1 MENQSFFAI
10 GLMSGTSLDGLD
22 ICYSKFT
29 KNNPNWTFEIL
40 KCETIPYSYNWEND
54 LKRAIYLSSEKLLEL
69 NSEYGFYLGEETQKF
84 IVKNKIT
91 ELDLIASHG
100 HTVFHQP
107 KNKFTL
113 QIGDGRAIKIKTNK
127 TVVYDF
133 RSQDV
138 LLGGNGA
145 PLVPIGDELLFSEFD
160 ACLNLGGFSNISL
173 KRAGKR
179 VAFDICPVNI
189 ILNDLALKLGKK
201 YDENGDFAKSGIID
215 YELLNE
221 LNQLKFYQEKA
232 PKSLGIEW
240 INEQVLPL
248 IKNQKTEDLLAT
260 FTEHSAVQIA
270 KIFDE
275 FEIKN
280 VLITGGGTYN
290 SYLIEKIKAK
300 TKTEIN
306 IPSKEIIEYKEA
318 LVFAFMGVLRSLDL
332 NNVLSS
338 ATGSL
343 TDHSSGLIAN

>member
-1 MENQSFFAI
+1 MTTFHAI

-22 ICYSKFT
+22 ICYAKFT
-29 KNNPNWTFEIL
+29 QTDSAWNFEIL
-40 KCETIPYSYNWEND
+40 NCETLPYSSDWEQSLRN
-54 LKRAIYLSSEKLLEL
+54 AVHLSSEELLKL
-69 NSEYGFYLGEETQKF
+69 NSDYGFYLGEKTSKF
-84 IVKNKIT
+84 ISKHKIT
-91 ELDLIASHG
+91 DLDLIASHG

-113 QIGDGRAIKIKTNK
+113 QIGDGRAIKSKTTK
-127 TVVYDF
+127 TVIYDF

-138 LLGGNGA
+138 ILGGNGA

-173 KRAGKR
+173 KRNGKR
-179 VAFDICPVNI
+179 IAFDICPVNI

-201 YDENGDFAKSGIID
+201 FDENGDLAKSGIID
-215 YELLNE
+215 YELLDQ

-240 INEQVLPL
+240 INENINSL
-248 IKNQKTEDLLAT
+248 IKTQKTEDLLAT

-270 KIFDE
+270 KILDE

-280 VLITGGGTYN
+280 ILITGGGTYN
-290 SYLIEKIKAK
+290 NYLIEKIKAK
-300 TKTEIN
+300 TKTEIQ
-306 IPSKEIIEYKEA
+306 IPKKEIIEYKEA
-318 LVFAFMGVLRSLDL
+318 LIFAFMGVLRLQNL

-343 TDHSSGLIAN
+343 YDHSSGLIC

>member
-1 MENQSFFAI
+1 
-10 GLMSGTSLDGLD
+10 MSGTSLDGLD

-29 KNNPNWTFEIL
+29 RNDSVWNFEIL
-40 KCETIPYSYNWEND
+40 KCETITYTFEWESN
-54 LKRAIYLSSEKLLEL
+54 LKNAINLSSEKLLEL
-69 NSEYGFYLGEETQKF
+69 NSEFGFYLGEKTQEF
-84 IVKNKIT
+84 ILKNKIA
-91 ELDLIASHG
+91 ELDLISSHG

-107 KNKFTL
+107 KKKFTL

-173 KRAGKR
+173 KRNGKR
-179 VAFDICPVNI
+179 IAFDICPVNI
-189 ILNDLALKLGKK
+189 ILNELALKLGKK
-201 YDENGDFAKSGIID
+201 YDENGDLARSGTID
-215 YELLNE
+215 YELLNK

-240 INEQVLPL
+240 INTEVLPL
-248 IKNQKTEDLLAT
+248 IKNQKPEDLLAT
-260 FTEHSAVQIA
+260 FTDNSAVQIA
-270 KIFDE
+270 KIFEE

-280 VLITGGGTYN
+280 ILITGGGTYN
-290 SYLIEKIKAK
+290 SYLVEKIKAK
-300 TKTEIN
+300 TKTEIQ

-318 LVFAFMGVLRSLDL
+318 LIFAFMGVLRSLNL

-343 TDHSSGLIAN
+343 IDHTSGLVC

>member
-1 MENQSFFAI
+1 MENQSFYTI

-22 ICYSKFT
+22 ICYSKFI
-29 KNNPNWTFEIL
+29 KNDLTWNFEIL
-40 KCETIPYSYNWEND
+40 KCETISYSSAWESD
-54 LKRAIYLSSEKLLEL
+54 LKNAIHLSSEKLLQL
-69 NSEYGFYLGEETQKF
+69 NSDYGFYLGEETQEF
-84 IVKNKIT
+84 ISKNNISD
-91 ELDLIASHG
+91 LDLISSHG
-100 HTVFHQP
+100 HTIFHQP

-113 QIGDGRAIKIKTNK
+113 QIGDGRAIKIKTDK

-173 KRAGKR
+173 KRNGKR
-179 VAFDICPVNI
+179 IAFDICPVNI

-201 YDENGDFAKSGIID
+201 FDEKGDLARSGNID
-215 YELLNE
+215 YELLDQ
-221 LNQLKFYQEKA
+221 LNQLNFYQEKA

-240 INEQVLPL
+240 VNDQVLAL
-248 IKNQKTEDLLAT
+248 IKTQKTEDLLAT
-260 FTEHSAVQIA
+260 FTEHSAIQIA
-270 KIFDE
+270 KVCDE

-280 VLITGGGTYN
+280 ILVTGGGTYN

-300 TKTEIN
+300 TKTEIQ
-306 IPSKEIIEYKEA
+306 IPAKEIIEYKEA
-318 LVFAFMGVLRSLDL
+318 LIFAFIGVLRSLNL

-343 TDHSSGLIAN
+343 MDHSSGLIAN

>member
-1 MENQSFFAI
+1 MMSTFHAI

-29 KNNPNWTFEIL
+29 KSNSNWSFEIL
-40 KCETIPYSYNWEND
+40 KCETIAYDFDWENN
-54 LKRAIYLSSEKLLEL
+54 LKNAINLSSEKLLEL
-69 NSEYGFYLGEETQKF
+69 NSEYGFYLGEETQEF
-84 IVKNKIT
+84 ILKNKIT

-107 KNKFTL
+107 RNKFTL

-127 TVVYDF
+127 TVIYDF

-173 KRAGKR
+173 KREGKR
-179 VAFDICPVNI
+179 IAFDICPVNI
-189 ILNDLALKLGKK
+189 ILNNLALKLGKK
-201 YDENGDFAKSGIID
+201 YDENGDLARSGIID
-215 YELLNE
+215 YELLND
-221 LNQLKFYQEKA
+221 LNQLKFYEEKA

-240 INEQVLPL
+240 INAQVLSS

-270 KIFDE
+270 KILDE

-290 SYLIEKIKAK
+290 RYLIEKIKAK
-300 TKTEIN
+300 TKTEIQ
-306 IPSKEIIEYKEA
+306 IPAREIIEYKEA
-318 LVFAFMGVLRSLDL
+318 LIFAFMGVLRSLNL

>member
-1 MENQSFFAI
+1 MSTFHAI

-22 ICYSKFT
+22 ICYARFT
-29 KNNPNWTFEIL
+29 SNNSTWTFEIL
-40 KCETIPYSYNWEND
+40 KCETIAYSISWEDD
-54 LKRAIYLSSEKLLEL
+54 LKNAIHFSSEKLLQL
-69 NSEYGFYLGEETQKF
+69 NTDYGFYLGEQTQAF
-84 IVKNKIT
+84 ISKNNIT
-91 ELDLIASHG
+91 DLDLIASHG
-100 HTVFHQP
+100 HTVLHQP
-107 KNKFTL
+107 KNKFTF
-113 QIGDGRAIKIKTNK
+113 QIGDGRAVRIKTNK

-145 PLVPIGDELLFSEFD
+145 PLVPIGDELLFSAYD

-173 KRAGKR
+173 KRDGKR
-179 VAFDICPVNI
+179 IAFDICPVNI
-189 ILNDLALKLGKK
+189 VLNNLALKLGKK
-201 YDENGDFAKSGIID
+201 YDDNGELARSGIID

-221 LNQLKFYQEKA
+221 LNQLDFYQEKA

-240 INEQVLPL
+240 INDQVLPL
-248 IKNQKTEDLLAT
+248 IKNQKPKDLLAT
-260 FTEHSAVQIA
+260 FTEHSAFQIA
-270 KIFDE
+270 KILED

-300 TKTEIN
+300 TKTEIH
-306 IPSKEIIEYKEA
+306 IPNQEIIEYKEA
-318 LVFAFMGVLRSLDL
+318 LIFAFMGVLRSQNLT
-332 NNVLSS
+332 NVLSS

>member
-1 MENQSFFAI
+1 MMSTFYAI

-22 ICYSKFT
+22 ICYAKFT
-29 KNNPNWTFEIL
+29 RNNSDWTFDIL
-40 KCETIPYSYNWEND
+40 KCETIPYSTFWEDD
-54 LKRAIYLSSEKLLEL
+54 LKNAIHFSSEKLLEL
-69 NSEYGFYLGEETQKF
+69 NTNYGFYLGEKTQEF
-84 IVKNKIT
+84 ISKNQIT

-113 QIGDGRAIKIKTNK
+113 QIGDGRAIKIKTNT

-173 KRAGKR
+173 TRNGKR
-179 VAFDICPVNI
+179 IAFDICSVNI
-189 ILNDLALKLGKK
+189 ILNELASKLGMK
-201 YDENGDFAKSGIID
+201 YDENGEFAKSGNID

-221 LNQLKFYQEKA
+221 LNQLKFYQEKE

-240 INEQVLPL
+240 INSEVLPL

-260 FTEHSAVQIA
+260 FTEHSAIQVA
-270 KIFDE
+270 KIFNDY
-275 FEIKN
+275 EIKN

-290 SYLIEKIKAK
+290 SYLVEKIKAK
-300 TKTEIN
+300 TKTEIH
-306 IPSKEIIEYKEA
+306 IPAKEIIEYKEA
-318 LVFAFMGVLRSLDL
+318 LIFAFMGVLRSLNL
-332 NNVLSS
+332 NNVISS

-343 TDHSSGLIAN
+343 MDHSSGLIC

>member
-1 MENQSFFAI
+1 MEDQDFYAI

-29 KNNPNWTFEIL
+29 KNGLDWNFEIL
-40 KCETIPYSYNWEND
+40 KCETSAYSVVWEDELRN
-54 LKRAIYLSSEKLLEL
+54 AIHISSEKLLEL
-69 NSEYGFYLGEETQKF
+69 NSRYGLYLGEKTQEF
-84 IVKNKIT
+84 ITQNNIT
-91 ELDLIASHG
+91 ELDLVSSHG

-127 TVVYDF
+127 TVIYDF

-173 KRAGKR
+173 KRDGKR
-179 VAFDICPVNI
+179 IAFDICPVNI

-201 YDENGDFAKSGIID
+201 YDENGNLARSGNID
-215 YELLNE
+215 HELLN
-221 LNQLKFYQEKA
+221 QLDQLEFYHEKA

-240 INEQVLPL
+240 VNDQISPL
-248 IKNQKTEDLLAT
+248 IRNQKTEDLLAT

-270 KIFDE
+270 KIFEE
-275 FEIKN
+275 FDIEN

-300 TKTEIN
+300 SKTDIH
-306 IPSKEIIEYKEA
+306 IPTKEIIEYKEA
-318 LVFAFMGVLRSLDL
+318 LIFAFMGVLRSLNL
-332 NNVLSS
+332 NNILSS
-338 ATGSL
+338 ATGSS
-343 TDHSSGLIAN
+343 TDHSSGSVAD

>member
-1 MENQSFFAI
+1 
-10 GLMSGTSLDGLD
+10 MSGTSLDGLD
-22 ICYSKFT
+22 ICYAKFT
-29 KNNPNWTFEIL
+29 QTDSAWNFEIL
-40 KCETIPYSYNWEND
+40 NCETLPYSSDWEQSLRN
-54 LKRAIYLSSEKLLEL
+54 AVNLSSEEVLKL
-69 NSEYGFYLGEETQKF
+69 NVDYGFYLGEKTSEF
-84 IVKNKIT
+84 ISKHKIIN
-91 ELDLIASHG
+91 LDLIASHG

-113 QIGDGRAIKIKTNK
+113 QIGDGRAIKSKTNK
-127 TVVYDF
+127 TVIYDF

-138 LLGGNGA
+138 ILGGNGA

-173 KRAGKR
+173 KRNGKR
-179 VAFDICPVNI
+179 IAFDICPVNI

-201 YDENGDFAKSGIID
+201 FDDNGDLARTGLID
-215 YELLNE
+215 YELLDQ

-248 IKNQKTEDLLAT
+248 IKTQKTEDLLAS

-270 KIFDE
+270 KILDE
-275 FEIKN
+275 FEVKN
-280 VLITGGGTYN
+280 ILITGGGTYN
-290 SYLIEKIKAK
+290 NYLIEKIKAK
-300 TKTEIN
+300 TKTEIQ
-306 IPSKEIIEYKEA
+306 IPAKEIIEYKEA
-318 LVFAFMGVLRSLDL
+318 LIFAFMGVLRLQNL

-343 TDHSSGLIAN
+343 YDHSSGLIII